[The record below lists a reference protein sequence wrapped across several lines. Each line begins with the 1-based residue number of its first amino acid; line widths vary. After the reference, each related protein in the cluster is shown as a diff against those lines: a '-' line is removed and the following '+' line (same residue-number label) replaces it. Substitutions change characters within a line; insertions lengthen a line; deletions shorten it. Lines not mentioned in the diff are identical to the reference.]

1 MVSDHLEQHTSDMEP
16 STPPAP
22 EAMYVA
28 ESVALLRTV
37 QQHHV
42 QLSAMA
48 DQKAGFLIG
57 GSVVLLGLVL
67 GQISDGGSVALLAAG
82 TTAILTL
89 ALSIVAVIPRFYRA
103 ATEHERPNL
112 MFFGVFAQ
120 LEEDEFID
128 QVLELTA
135 TPGGVRRAFLRDIHQ
150 MGKGLNA
157 TKFRYL
163 AYAFR
168 VALGGMALAFIAA
181 IVEYAA

>member
-1 MVSDHLEQHTSDMEP
+1 MVSDHLEQMTDPVPGEHG
-16 STPPAP
+16 
-22 EAMYVA
+22 YVP

-67 GQISDGGSVALLAAG
+67 GQISDGGSVALIVAG

-89 ALSIVAVIPRFYRA
+89 ALSIVAVMPRFYRA
-103 ATEHERPNL
+103 ATEHERPNIL
-112 MFFGVFAQ
+112 FFGVFAQ
-120 LEEDEFID
+120 MEEDEFID
-128 QVLELTA
+128 SVVELTA
-135 TPGGVRRAFLRDIHQ
+135 TSGGVRRAFLRDIHQ

-168 VALGGMALAFIAA
+168 VALGGMAIAFVAA
-181 IVEYAA
+181 IFEYAA

>member
-1 MVSDHLEQHTSDMEP
+1 MSDHLEQQTSGGTPAAAGPEP
-16 STPPAP
+16 A
-22 EAMYVA
+22 YVA

-67 GQISDGGSVALLAAG
+67 GQISDGGSVALLVAG

-103 ATEHERPNL
+103 ASEHERPNL
-112 MFFGVFAQ
+112 MFFGVFAH

-128 QVLELTA
+128 QVIELTA
-135 TPGGVRRAFLRDIHQ
+135 TPGGVRRAFLRDVHQ

-181 IVEYAA
+181 IVDYAA

>member
-1 MVSDHLEQHTSDMEP
+1 MVSDQRDPGAAEP
-16 STPPAP
+16 TEPASP
-22 EAMYVA
+22 HFVP
-28 ESVALLRTV
+28 ESVALLRTM

-42 QLSAMA
+42 HLSAMA

-67 GQISDGGSVALLAAG
+67 GQIEEGVSAALLIAA

-89 ALSIVAVIPRFYRA
+89 TLSILAVMPRFYTA
-103 ATEHERPNL
+103 ATDHERPNIL
-112 MFFGVFAQ
+112 FFGVFSHMP
-120 LEEDEFID
+120 EDDFID
-128 QVLELTA
+128 EVVALTD
-135 TPGGVRRAFLRDIHQ
+135 TEGGVRRAFLRDIHQ

-168 VALGGMALAFIAA
+168 VALAGMALAFAAA
-181 IVEYAA
+181 IFEYAL